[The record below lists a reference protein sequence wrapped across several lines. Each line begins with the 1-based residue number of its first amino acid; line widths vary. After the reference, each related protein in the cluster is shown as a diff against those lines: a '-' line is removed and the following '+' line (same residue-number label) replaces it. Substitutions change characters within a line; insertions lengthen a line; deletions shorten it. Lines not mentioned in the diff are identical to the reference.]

1 MSGNVLKIAD
11 TSGQD
16 IVLAPPNKNKKYLLI
31 SGVVLVIILVAGFV
45 SPAISRWSNAEVTI
59 SEARLRIGTVQLGN
73 FVRDLSVQGQV
84 VAAVSPRLYST
95 AQGTIT
101 YEVDAGDSVIKNQ
114 VLAVIDSPELTN
126 QLKQEE
132 SSLQR
137 IQIDLSRQRIQ
148 AKKQALENQKSVA
161 IARVSLTAAERE
173 KRRADKAFDANSISQ
188 FDFEKAQDDLENAT
202 LIHAHAV
209 KDASLNQES
218 LAFEVQTNE
227 LQVDRQQLLVEELE
241 RKVQELIVRSP
252 VNGIVGNL
260 AVEQKNQIIQNQPIL
275 SVVDLS
281 EFELE
286 VNIPES
292 YADDLA
298 IGMDTEVSLN
308 GESHRAKLVTI
319 SPEIENN
326 QVKGRVRFL
335 ESSGQPLGLR
345 QNQRLSTRILME
357 NKQNVLMLPSGQF
370 LDSGNGRIAYLVSDD
385 GVARRTS
392 IVTGARSLASV
403 EVLSGLNP
411 GDRVIISSTDQF
423 NGAEN
428 VLITD

>member
-1 MSGNVLKIAD
+1 MKITD

-16 IVLAPPNKNKKYLLI
+16 TLLAPPSNTKKYLLI
-31 SGVVLVIILVAGFV
+31 SAGLLAAALLALLA
-45 SPAISRWSNAEVTI
+45 SPAISRWSNAEVTV
-59 SEARLRIGTVQLGN
+59 SADRLRLGTVQLGD

-101 YEVDAGDSVIKNQ
+101 YEVDAGDTVSKGQI
-114 VLAVIDSPELTN
+114 LAVIDSPELTN

-137 IQIDLSRQRIQ
+137 LQIDLDRQRIQ
-148 AKKQALENQKSVA
+148 AKKQALENQKSVD
-161 IARVSLTAAERE
+161 IARVALTAAERE
-173 KRRADKAFDANSISQ
+173 KRRSDKAFAAHSISQ
-188 FDFEKAQDDLENAT
+188 IDYEKSQDDLENAK
-202 LIHAHAV
+202 LIHVHAV
-209 KDASLNQES
+209 KDGSLNAES
-218 LAFEVQTNE
+218 LAFEIQTSE
-227 LQVDRQQLLVEELE
+227 LQVDRQQLLVEELR
-241 RKVQELIVRSP
+241 RKVQELNVRSP

-298 IGMDTEVSLN
+298 IGMDAEVSLN
-308 GESHRAKLVTI
+308 GDVHRAKLVTI

-326 QVKGRVRFL
+326 QVKGRVRFN
-335 ESSGQPLGLR
+335 ESGGQPQGLR

-357 NKQNVLMLPSGQF
+357 SKQNVLMLPSGQF
-370 LDSGNGRIAYLVSDD
+370 LESGNGRIAYLVSDQ

-392 IVTGARSLASV
+392 IVTGARSLSNV
-403 EVLSGLNP
+403 EVLSGLKP

-423 NGAEN
+423 NGADN

>member
-1 MSGNVLKIAD
+1 MKITD

-16 IVLAPPNKNKKYLLI
+16 TLLAPPSNTKKYLLI
-31 SGVVLVIILVAGFV
+31 SAGLLAAVLLALLA
-45 SPAISRWSNAEVTI
+45 SPAISRWSNAEVTV
-59 SEARLRIGTVQLGN
+59 SADRLRLGTVQLGD

-101 YEVDAGDSVIKNQ
+101 YEVDAGDTVSKGQI
-114 VLAVIDSPELTN
+114 LAVIDSPELTN

-137 IQIDLSRQRIQ
+137 LQIDLDRQRIQ
-148 AKKQALENQKSVA
+148 AKKQALENQKSVD
-161 IARVSLTAAERE
+161 IARVALTAAERE
-173 KRRADKAFDANSISQ
+173 KRRSDKAFAAHSISQ
-188 FDFEKAQDDLENAT
+188 IDYEKSQDDLENAK
-202 LIHAHAV
+202 LIHVHAV
-209 KDASLNQES
+209 KDGSLNAES
-218 LAFEVQTNE
+218 LAFEIQTSE
-227 LQVDRQQLLVEELE
+227 LQVDRQQLLVEELR
-241 RKVQELIVRSP
+241 RKVQELNVRSP

-298 IGMDTEVSLN
+298 IGMDAEVSLN
-308 GESHRAKLVTI
+308 GDVHRAKLVTI

-326 QVKGRVRFL
+326 QVKGRVRFN
-335 ESSGQPLGLR
+335 ESGGQPQGLR

-357 NKQNVLMLPSGQF
+357 SKQNVLMLPSGQF
-370 LDSGNGRIAYLVSDD
+370 LESGNGRIAYLVSDQ

-392 IVTGARSLASV
+392 IVTGARSLSNV
-403 EVLSGLNP
+403 EVLSGLKP

-423 NGAEN
+423 NGADN